1 MDYFLDIKLV
11 ECPLIVAK
19 GCHFLAPIPR
29 DSTVLYLAAVR
40 AWTRIAYQERREHQ
54 EIDMALFL
62 NDQEVAQ
69 LLPMGECIDVLD
81 KAFADAGEGK
91 VDNRPRNR
99 IRMPGG
105 FFHFMTASNAG
116 QGVFGYK
123 AYPSF
128 GGPGSA
134 KMIVMLYDYE
144 TGGLLSCMEAGR
156 LGQIRTGAASG
167 VATKYMAKEDAAIVA
182 VIGSGFQARTQ
193 LEAVCSVRDIKA
205 VKVFSR
211 REERREE
218 FAKRSSESLNVEVK
232 AVDSA
237 QECVG
242 GADVVIVITSAREP
256 ALLGE
261 WLSPGAHINAAGG
274 NHWMRRE
281 IDEEAVLRSEVIVVD
296 DLDQAKI
303 ECGDLLWLEPR
314 GSFRWDM
321 AKELQ
326 DVVAGRVQGRP
337 SANSIT
343 LFESMGLAL
352 EDIAAAQL
360 VYTKAKEQGIGEKL
374 PF

>member
-1 MDYFLDIKLV
+1 
-11 ECPLIVAK
+11 
-19 GCHFLAPIPR
+19 
-29 DSTVLYLAAVR
+29 
-40 AWTRIAYQERREHQ
+40 
-54 EIDMALFL
+54 MALFL
-62 NDQEVAQ
+62 SDQEVAQ
-69 LLPMGECIDVLD
+69 LLPIDECIDVLEE
-81 KAFADAGEGK
+81 AFAHAGAGK

-105 FFHFMTASNAG
+105 FFHFMVASNEG
-116 QGVFGYK
+116 HGVFGYK

-128 GGPGSA
+128 AGGA

-144 TGGLLSCMEAGR
+144 TGALLSCMEGGR

-167 VATKYMAKEDAAIVA
+167 LATKYMAKKDAATVA

-193 LEAVCSVRDIKA
+193 LEAVCAVRDIKG

-211 REERREE
+211 KEERRTA
-218 FAKRSSESLNVEVK
+218 FAERSSESLKVDVK
-232 AVDSA
+232 AVESA
-237 QECVG
+237 QECVE

-261 WLSPGAHINAAGG
+261 WLSPGAHVNAAGG

-281 IDEEAVLRSEVIVVD
+281 VDEDTVLRSEVIVVD

-303 ECGDLLWLEPR
+303 ECGDLMWLEPR

-326 DVVAGRVQGRP
+326 DVVAGRVNGRP
-337 SANSIT
+337 SEESIT

-352 EDIAAAQL
+352 EDIAAAHL
-360 VYTKAKEQGIGEKL
+360 VYNKAKAQGIGQEL

>member
-1 MDYFLDIKLV
+1 
-11 ECPLIVAK
+11 
-19 GCHFLAPIPR
+19 
-29 DSTVLYLAAVR
+29 
-40 AWTRIAYQERREHQ
+40 
-54 EIDMALFL
+54 MALFL
-62 NDQEVAQ
+62 SDQEVAQ
-69 LLPMGECIDVLD
+69 LLPIDECIDVLEE
-81 KAFADAGEGK
+81 AFAHAGAGK

-105 FFHFMTASNAG
+105 FFHFMVASNEG
-116 QGVFGYK
+116 HGVFGYK

-128 GGPGSA
+128 AGGA

-144 TGGLLSCMEAGR
+144 TGALLSCMEGGR

-167 VATKYMAKEDAAIVA
+167 LAAKYMAKEDSATVA

-193 LEAVCSVRDIKA
+193 LEAVCAVRDIKG

-211 REERREE
+211 KEERRTA
-218 FAKRSSESLNVEVK
+218 FAERSSESLKVDVK
-232 AVDSA
+232 AVESA
-237 QECVG
+237 QECVE

-261 WLSPGAHINAAGG
+261 WLSPGTHVNAAGG

-281 IDEEAVLRSEVIVVD
+281 VDEETVLRSEVIVVD

-303 ECGDLLWLEPR
+303 ECGDLMWLEPR

-326 DVVAGRVQGRP
+326 DVVAGRVNGRP
-337 SANSIT
+337 SEESIT

-352 EDIAAAQL
+352 EDIAAAHL
-360 VYTKAKEQGIGEKL
+360 VYNKAKAQGIGQEL

>member
-1 MDYFLDIKLV
+1 
-11 ECPLIVAK
+11 
-19 GCHFLAPIPR
+19 
-29 DSTVLYLAAVR
+29 
-40 AWTRIAYQERREHQ
+40 
-54 EIDMALFL
+54 MALFL
-62 NDQEVAQ
+62 SDQEVAQ
-69 LLPMGECIDVLD
+69 LLPMDECIDVLEE
-81 KAFADAGEGK
+81 AFAHAGAGK

-105 FFHFMTASNAG
+105 FFHFMVASNEG
-116 QGVFGYK
+116 HGVFGYK

-128 GGPGSA
+128 AGGA

-144 TGGLLSCMEAGR
+144 TGALLSCMEGGQ

-167 VATKYMAKEDAAIVA
+167 LATKYMAKKDAATVA

-193 LEAVCSVRDIKA
+193 LEAVCAVRDIKG

-211 REERREE
+211 KEERRTA
-218 FAKRSSESLNVEVK
+218 FAERSSESLKVDVK
-232 AVDSA
+232 AVESA
-237 QECVG
+237 QKCVE

-261 WLSPGAHINAAGG
+261 WLSPGAHVNAAGG

-281 IDEEAVLRSEVIVVD
+281 VDEETVLRSEVIVVD

-303 ECGDLLWLEPR
+303 ECGDLMWLEPR

-326 DVVAGRVQGRP
+326 DVVAGRVNGRP
-337 SANSIT
+337 SEESIT

-352 EDIAAAQL
+352 EDIAAAHL
-360 VYTKAKEQGIGEKL
+360 VYNKAKAQGIGQEL

>member
-1 MDYFLDIKLV
+1 M
-11 ECPLIVAK
+11 A
-19 GCHFLAPIPR
+19 
-29 DSTVLYLAAVR
+29 LYLS
-40 AWTRIAYQERREHQ
+40 
-54 EIDMALFL
+54 
-62 NDQEVAQ
+62 DQEVAQ
-69 LLPMGECIDVLD
+69 LLPMDECIDVLD
-81 KAFADAGEGK
+81 QAFAHAGAGK

-105 FFHFMTASNAG
+105 FFHFMVASNEG
-116 QGVFGYK
+116 HGVFGYK

-128 GGPGSA
+128 AGGA

-144 TGGLLSCMEAGR
+144 TGALLSCMEGGR
-156 LGQIRTGAASG
+156 LGQIRTGAATG
-167 VATKYMAKEDAAIVA
+167 LATKYMAKQDAATVA

-193 LEAVCSVRDIKA
+193 LEAVCAVRDIKG

-211 REERREE
+211 KEERRTA
-218 FAKRSSESLNVEVK
+218 FAERSSESLKVDVK
-232 AVDSA
+232 AVESA
-237 QECVG
+237 EECVE
-242 GADVVIVITSAREP
+242 GAEVVIVITSAREP

-261 WLSPGAHINAAGG
+261 WLSPGAHVNAAGG

-281 IDEEAVLRSEVIVVD
+281 VDEETVLRSEVIVVD

-303 ECGDLLWLEPR
+303 ECGDLMWLEPR

-326 DVVAGRVQGRP
+326 DVVAGRVNGRP
-337 SANSIT
+337 SPESIT

-352 EDIAAAQL
+352 EDIAAAHL
-360 VYTKAKEQGIGEKL
+360 VYKKAKEQGIGQEL

>member
-1 MDYFLDIKLV
+1 
-11 ECPLIVAK
+11 
-19 GCHFLAPIPR
+19 
-29 DSTVLYLAAVR
+29 
-40 AWTRIAYQERREHQ
+40 
-54 EIDMALFL
+54 MALFL
-62 NDQEVAQ
+62 SDQEVAQ
-69 LLPMGECIDVLD
+69 LLPMDECIDVLEE
-81 KAFADAGEGK
+81 AFAHAGAGK

-105 FFHFMTASNAG
+105 FFHFMVASNEG
-116 QGVFGYK
+116 HGVFGYK

-128 GGPGSA
+128 AGGA

-144 TGGLLSCMEAGR
+144 TGALLSCMEGGR

-167 VATKYMAKEDAAIVA
+167 LATKYMAKKDSATVA

-193 LEAVCSVRDIKA
+193 LEAVCAVRDIKG

-211 REERREE
+211 KEDRRTA
-218 FAKRSSESLNVEVK
+218 FAERSSETLKVDVK
-232 AVDSA
+232 AVESA
-237 QECVG
+237 QECVE

-261 WLSPGAHINAAGG
+261 WLSPGAHVNAAGG

-281 IDEEAVLRSEVIVVD
+281 VDEETVLRSEVIVVD

-303 ECGDLLWLEPR
+303 ECGDLMWLEPR

-326 DVVAGRVQGRP
+326 DVVAGRVNGRP
-337 SANSIT
+337 SEESIT

-352 EDIAAAQL
+352 EDIAAAHL
-360 VYTKAKEQGIGEKL
+360 VYNKAKAQGIGQEL

>member
-1 MDYFLDIKLV
+1 
-11 ECPLIVAK
+11 
-19 GCHFLAPIPR
+19 
-29 DSTVLYLAAVR
+29 
-40 AWTRIAYQERREHQ
+40 
-54 EIDMALFL
+54 MALFL

-69 LLPMGECIDVLD
+69 LLPMNECIDALD
-81 KAFADAGEGK
+81 QAFAHAGEGK
-91 VDNRPRNR
+91 VDNSPRNR

-105 FFHFMTASNAG
+105 FFHFMAAADAG
-116 QGVFGYK
+116 HGVFGYK

-128 GGPGSA
+128 AGPGSA

-144 TGGLLSCMEAGR
+144 TGALLSCMEAGR
-156 LGQIRTGAASG
+156 LGQIRTGAATG
-167 VATKYMAKEDAAIVA
+167 VATKYMAKGDAATVA

-193 LEAVCSVRDIKA
+193 LEAVCSVRDIIG
-205 VKVFSR
+205 VRVFSR
-211 REERREE
+211 REERRAE
-218 FAKRSSESLNVEVK
+218 FARRSSESLNV
-232 AVDSA
+232 AVAAVGTA
-237 QECVG
+237 QECVE

-256 ALLGE
+256 VLLGE
-261 WLSPGAHINAAGG
+261 WLSPGTHINAAGG

-314 GSFRWDM
+314 GTFRWDM
-321 AKELQ
+321 AKELR
-326 DVVAGRVQGRP
+326 DVVAGRVEGRP
-337 SANSIT
+337 SASSIT

-360 VYTKAKEQGIGEKL
+360 VYTKAKDQGIGQEL

>member
-1 MDYFLDIKLV
+1 
-11 ECPLIVAK
+11 
-19 GCHFLAPIPR
+19 
-29 DSTVLYLAAVR
+29 
-40 AWTRIAYQERREHQ
+40 
-54 EIDMALFL
+54 MALFL
-62 NDQEVAQ
+62 SDQEVAQ
-69 LLPMGECIDVLD
+69 LLPMDECIDVLEE
-81 KAFADAGEGK
+81 AFAHAGAGK

-105 FFHFMTASNAG
+105 FFHFMVASNEG
-116 QGVFGYK
+116 HGVFGYK

-128 GGPGSA
+128 AGGA

-144 TGGLLSCMEAGR
+144 TGALLSCMEGGR

-167 VATKYMAKEDAAIVA
+167 LATKYMAKKDSATVA

-193 LEAVCSVRDIKA
+193 LEAVCAVRDIKE

-211 REERREE
+211 KEERRTA
-218 FAKRSSESLNVEVK
+218 FAERSSESLKVDVK
-232 AVDSA
+232 AVESA
-237 QECVG
+237 QECVE

-261 WLSPGAHINAAGG
+261 WLSPGSHVNAAGG

-281 IDEEAVLRSEVIVVD
+281 VDEETVLRSEVIVVD

-303 ECGDLLWLEPR
+303 ECGDLMWLEPR

-326 DVVAGRVQGRP
+326 DVVAGRVNGRP
-337 SANSIT
+337 SEEGIT

-352 EDIAAAQL
+352 EDIAAAHL
-360 VYTKAKEQGIGEKL
+360 VYNKAKAQGIGQEL